1 MRYIVAPLATALTTA
16 GPALAHSGAHLHP
29 HEANSALPLMA
40 ALAVIVAAGFAALL
54 WSRK

>member
-1 MRYIVAPLATALTTA
+1 MKYIAALLATAVIA
-16 GPALAHSGAHLHP
+16 SGPALAHSGAHLHP

-40 ALAVIVAAGFAALL
+40 ALAVIVAAGFAAFL

>member
-1 MRYIVAPLATALTTA
+1 MKYAITLLATAS
-16 GPALAHSGAHLHP
+16 PALAHSGAHLHP

>member
-1 MRYIVAPLATALTTA
+1 MKYIAALLATAT
-16 GPALAHSGAHLHP
+16 PALAHSGAHLHP

-40 ALAVIVAAGFAALL
+40 ALAVIVAAGFAAFL